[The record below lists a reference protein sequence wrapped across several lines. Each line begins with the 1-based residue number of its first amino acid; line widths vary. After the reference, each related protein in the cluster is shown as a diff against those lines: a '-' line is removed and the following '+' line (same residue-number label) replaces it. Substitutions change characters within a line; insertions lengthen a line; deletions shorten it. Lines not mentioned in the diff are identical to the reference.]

1 MYMFLFCE
9 TSNNIIVLYIYMTL
23 YNFYFETSK
32 GKAQKEKLEVAEK
45 GESCGNIPYVE

>member
-1 MYMFLFCE
+1 MYMLLFCE
-9 TSNNIIVLYIYMTL
+9 TSNNIIVLYIYM

-32 GKAQKEKLEVAEK
+32 GKAQKEEREAAEE